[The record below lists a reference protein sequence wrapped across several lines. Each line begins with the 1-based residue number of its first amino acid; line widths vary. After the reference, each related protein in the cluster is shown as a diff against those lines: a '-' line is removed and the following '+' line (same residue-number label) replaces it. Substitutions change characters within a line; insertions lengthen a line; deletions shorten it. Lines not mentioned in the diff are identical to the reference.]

1 MNDEELLTMYRRYK
15 KKRLI
20 ILLIILAILLM
31 ILMFIFLNFNNASSD
46 SNSQNNQRLDE
57 EKDEISPIIKLK
69 VNTIEIMKG
78 GDIDYLSYVESVED
92 NGDGNLIDKLK
103 YEKIDTSKIGEQF
116 IIYYVSDKAGNTSQ
130 EVIKVIIKEPEIV
143 QEPTETVKE
152 EEINNQSENNN
163 TKPDNNSNNNQ
174 EETNESQT
182 NNNPVVEEPNNSQN
196 KIVKYFLFSDG
207 YTITNVADACATE
220 LKKLNRTGMCS
231 PLKDENGIYL
241 GMKLEVN

>member
-20 ILLIILAILLM
+20 ILLIILTILLM
-31 ILMFIFLNFNNASSD
+31 ISMFMFLNFNNTSSN
-46 SNSQNNQRLDE
+46 SNSQNNQSLDE

-69 VNTIEIMKG
+69 VDTIEIMKG

-92 NGDGNLIDKLK
+92 NEDGNLINKLK
-103 YEKIDTSKIGEQF
+103 YEKIDTNKVGEYS
-116 IIYYVSDKAGNTSQ
+116 IVYHVTDKAGNTSQ
-130 EVIKVIIKEPEIV
+130 EVIKVIIREPEIV
-143 QEPTETVKE
+143 QEPNETDKGDE
-152 EEINNQSENNN
+152 LQKQPENNN
-163 TKPDNNSNNNQ
+163 SKPNNSGSNNQ
-174 EETNESQT
+174 EETNQNQT
-182 NNNPVVEEPNNSQN
+182 NNNLVVEEPNNNSE

-207 YTITNVADACATE
+207 YTISNVADACATE
-220 LKKLNRTGMCS
+220 LKKLNRTGICS

>member
-15 KKRLI
+15 KKRRI
-20 ILLIILAILLM
+20 ILLIILALLL
-31 ILMFIFLNFNNASSD
+31 IISMFIFLNFNNTSSD
-46 SNSQNNQRLDE
+46 SSLQNNQSLDE

-69 VNTIEIMKG
+69 VSTIEIMKG

-92 NGDGNLIDKLK
+92 NKDGNLINKLK
-103 YEKIDTSKIGEQF
+103 YEKIDTNKVGEQS
-116 IIYYVSDKAGNTSQ
+116 IIYSVSDKAGNTSQ
-130 EVIKVIIKEPEIV
+130 ETIKVIIREPEIV
-143 QEPTETVKE
+143 QEPIETDKE
-152 EEINNQSENNN
+152 EEIQKQPE
-163 TKPDNNSNNNQ
+163 DNNSKPNNNGNNSQEEQNENQTNKNPIVEEPSNNQ
-174 EETNESQT
+174 E
-182 NNNPVVEEPNNSQN
+182 

-231 PLKDENGIYL
+231 PLKDDNGIYL